1 MEAQVKDMEALTEAY
16 KSIQAENYQ
25 LREYIIGLQSR
36 LIDLQSEV
44 PEVPGGINVHQHR
57 PPVEQVITHT
67 PAHEAAVAAA
77 AAANS
82 ANVAGTTSQDQ
93 PGVNATATAPPNQP
107 PAPAHQHVGVPVNFG
122 DQQAADQQMNQLNRI
137 AVAGLGMRRP
147 HHEEAAYL
155 GNATGNPG
163 TGTNPSINSGMNGPP
178 AKRPRT
184 DGADESGLGGDSQG
198 QNLGA

>member
-25 LREYIIGLQSR
+25 LREYIIELQAR

-44 PEVPGGINVHQHR
+44 PEIPGGINVHQHR
-57 PPVEQVITHT
+57 PTVDQVITHT

-77 AAANS
+77 AAAANS
-82 ANVAGTTSQDQ
+82 ANTVTTSSDQ
-93 PGVNATATAPPNQP
+93 SGATTATAPPTQP
-107 PAPAHQHVGVPVNFG
+107 PAPSHQHVGVPVSYS
-122 DQQAADQQMNQLNRI
+122 DQQSADQQMNQLNRI

-155 GNATGNPG
+155 ANPSGNAGPGANPNV
-163 TGTNPSINSGMNGPP
+163 TSGMNGPP
-178 AKRPRT
+178 PKRPRT
-184 DGADESGLGGDSQG
+184 DGADDSGLGGDSQG